1 MDKVI
6 TTALLIIASMIMAVA
21 LFNIAYPAIVRG
33 GDAIASMVDR
43 ADERIR
49 SQIVVVHAAAEW
61 SDGAPLDLNGSGDIE
76 AVIWVKNVGD
86 TRIAAIERLDVFF
99 GTEGNFAR
107 IPHASES
114 TSGPYWLATVEN
126 APEWTPTA
134 TLRITLHNAPLHA
147 GRQFVKVVA
156 PSGVAHEYFWSL

>member
-6 TTALLIIASMIMAVA
+6 TTALLIVASMVMAVA
-21 LFNIAYPAIVRG
+21 LFNVAYPAIVQG
-33 GDAIASMVDR
+33 GDAIAGMVDR
-43 ADERIR
+43 ADDRIR
-49 SQIVVVHAAAEW
+49 SQVMIVHATAEW
-61 SDGAPLDLNGSGDIE
+61 HDGAPLDLNGSGDIE

-86 TRIAAIERLDVFF
+86 TRIAAIERLDLFF

-114 TSGPYWLATVEN
+114 TTGAYWEASVEN

-134 TLRITLHNAPLHA
+134 TLRITLHNAPLRA
-147 GRQFVKVVA
+147 GRQFAKVVA

>member
-6 TTALLIIASMIMAVA
+6 ATALLIVASMVMAVA

-33 GDAIASMVDR
+33 GESIASMVDR
-43 ADERIR
+43 AGERIR
-49 SQIVVVHAAAEW
+49 SQIVIVHAAAEW
-61 SDGAPLDLNGSGDIE
+61 DDGAPHDLNGNGDLE

-86 TRIAAIERLDVFF
+86 TRIAAIERLDLFF
-99 GTEGNFAR
+99 GTEGDFAR

-114 TSGPYWLATVEN
+114 ASGINWQATIEN
-126 APEWTPTA
+126 ASEWTPTA
-134 TLRITLHNAPLHA
+134 TLRITLHNAPLRA

>member
-1 MDKVI
+1 MDKII
-6 TTALLIIASMIMAVA
+6 TTALLIVASMVMAVA

-49 SQIVVVHAAAEW
+49 SQIVIVHAAAEW
-61 SDGAPLDLNGSGDIE
+61 HDGAPQDLNGSGDIE

-86 TRIAAIERLDVFF
+86 TRIAAVERLDLFF
-99 GTEGNFAR
+99 GTEGNFMR

-114 TSGPYWLATVEN
+114 VAGPYWQATVEN
-126 APEWTPTA
+126 ASEWTPTA

-147 GRQFVKVVA
+147 GRQFVKVIA